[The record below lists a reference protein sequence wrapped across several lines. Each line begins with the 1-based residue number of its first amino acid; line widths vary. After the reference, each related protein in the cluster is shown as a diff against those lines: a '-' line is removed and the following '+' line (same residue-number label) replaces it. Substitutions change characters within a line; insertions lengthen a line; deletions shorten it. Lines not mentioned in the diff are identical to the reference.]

1 MSALENRARGTDI
14 LAGSGILTGIS
25 PDVGERKQEINLYI
39 KRLPRRNGCARRYA
53 RLTGVTFCGGDF
65 LRRTTISIGK
75 GRNNCGTLR
84 GTAADRSLTA

>member
-39 KRLPRRNGCARRYA
+39 KRLRFAETVARNVTRVLPAYRFAAEIFCGVLPLVSGREEIIAARYA
-53 RLTGVTFCGGDF
+53 GLPRL
-65 LRRTTISIGK
+65 
-75 GRNNCGTLR
+75 
-84 GTAADRSLTA
+84 DR